1 MFGTLKGR
9 ILVIAVVLA
18 AALGF
23 YVTRGIKLG
32 LDLQGGMHLAL
43 EVEDREGTFTPQ
55 IRAEYTD
62 RALQIIRNRV
72 NQFGVEEPLIQKNGD
87 DRIIVEL
94 AGIRDPQRAKDIVQR
109 TAFLTFNLVGTGR
122 EVMNALPR
130 IDQVVSRAFPA
141 EAAKTRGAPGAKPTE
156 RVQDLMF
163 RRQTPDSA
171 RAPGDTSQVAGDSA
185 SLLAAADSADIGR
198 PFSSKLLDA
207 GADGEFMVAET
218 EMEEVNRYLA
228 LPEVQRALPRNFALR
243 WAAEPEGRGASLYR
257 RLYVLEERPFMTG
270 ENLEDA
276 QAGRDP
282 QMGFTTVSFQLNRRG
297 GRVFERVT
305 GQHIGDR
312 IAIVLDNQVY
322 SAPQVRGQ
330 IGSSGQIE
338 MGQSPMTEARDLA
351 LVLRAGALPA
361 PLHIIEERTV
371 GPSLGADSINQGKWA
386 GIVGIALIIA
396 IMVGYYRFAGFL
408 AVIALIVYVL
418 VVLGGLAAFG
428 ATLTAPGIAGFLL
441 SIGMGVD
448 GNVLIFERIR
458 EELALGRTP
467 RAAVDAGFDNAM
479 GAIIDTHATT
489 FITALILY
497 YVGTGPVQGFAV
509 TLAVGILASF
519 FSSVYVTRT
528 LFLLYIGRR
537 SSAQPISI

>member
-9 ILVIAVVLA
+9 ILVIVAVLA
-18 AALGF
+18 VSLGF
-23 YVTRGIKLG
+23 LFTRGIKLG

-62 RALQIIRNRV
+62 RAMQIIRNRID
-72 NQFGVEEPLIQKNGD
+72 QFGVEEPLIQKIGD
-87 DRIIVEL
+87 TRIIVAL

-109 TAFLTFNLVGTGR
+109 TAFLTFNLVGNGR
-122 EVMNALPR
+122 DVVNALPR
-130 IDQVVSRAFPA
+130 VDQVVSRAFPE
-141 EAAKTRGAPGAKPTE
+141 EAARTKAAPGTRPRE
-156 RVQDLMF
+156 SVQDLLF
-163 RRQTPDSA
+163 KRPTADSA
-171 RAPGDTSQVAGDSA
+171 RAPGDSTAAGDSA
-185 SLLAAADSADIGR
+185 SGLAAADTSDAGR

-218 EMEEVNRYLA
+218 EVEEMNRYLA
-228 LPEVQRALPRNFALR
+228 LPEVQRVLPRNVALR
-243 WAAEPEGRGASLYR
+243 WAAAPEGRGASLYR

-282 QMGFTTVSFQLNRRG
+282 QMGFTTVSFRLNRRG

-351 LVLRAGALPA
+351 LVLRAGALP
-361 PLHIIEERTV
+361 
-371 GPSLGADSINQGKWA
+371 DQ
-386 GIVGIALIIA
+386 
-396 IMVGYYRFAGFL
+396 
-408 AVIALIVYVL
+408 
-418 VVLGGLAAFG
+418 
-428 ATLTAPGIAGFLL
+428 
-441 SIGMGVD
+441 
-448 GNVLIFERIR
+448 
-458 EELALGRTP
+458 
-467 RAAVDAGFDNAM
+467 
-479 GAIIDTHATT
+479 
-489 FITALILY
+489 
-497 YVGTGPVQGFAV
+497 
-509 TLAVGILASF
+509 
-519 FSSVYVTRT
+519 
-528 LFLLYIGRR
+528 
-537 SSAQPISI
+537 